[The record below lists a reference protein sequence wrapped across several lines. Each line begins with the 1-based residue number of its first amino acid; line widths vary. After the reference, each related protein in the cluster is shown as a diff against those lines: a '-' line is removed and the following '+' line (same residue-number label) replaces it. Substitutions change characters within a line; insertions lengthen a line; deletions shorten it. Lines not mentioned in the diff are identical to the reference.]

1 MVPECYLKALPR
13 AFNFNFSN
21 HSCIPTTTKNYIQPG
36 SITNIYKVGDT
47 RPIPSPNDAQLERLT
62 SLTERAHRRSR
73 QRNKIAKEETR
84 ILDAKE
90 QIMAVNQFDYATQ
103 RQLNQM
109 VGQLERLNDVLID
122 VLNEEEM
129 DAIEEERIWSQM
141 G

>member
-1 MVPECYLKALPR
+1 MINHVPRIHHLLNTTNTSR
-13 AFNFNFSN
+13 
-21 HSCIPTTTKNYIQPG
+21 HSQTYYSPIM
-36 SITNIYKVGDT
+36 GDT

>member
-1 MVPECYLKALPR
+1 
-13 AFNFNFSN
+13 
-21 HSCIPTTTKNYIQPG
+21 
-36 SITNIYKVGDT
+36 
-47 RPIPSPNDAQLERLT
+47 
-62 SLTERAHRRSR
+62 
-73 QRNKIAKEETR
+73 
-84 ILDAKE
+84 
-90 QIMAVNQFDYATQ
+90 MAVNQFDYATQ

>member
-1 MVPECYLKALPR
+1 M
-13 AFNFNFSN
+13 
-21 HSCIPTTTKNYIQPG
+21 
-36 SITNIYKVGDT
+36 YKVGDT